1 MKNKKSKSI
10 VFASILI
17 IILFLF
23 IANRGIMGQVVCQ
36 SSEDFKEAFND
47 CMEKSR
53 NMESEFLILSTNLSS
68 YNSFNNR
75 LIEKIELSSRE
86 KLELEK
92 ISKQDQETIN
102 SLNNDLDTKQ
112 IDYQNLEEK
121 YLALS
126 RNTANNLCCKM
137 KIDNPDINFYEIQ
150 NNKIICLEGG
160 TKFLDC

>member
-1 MKNKKSKSI
+1 M
-10 VFASILI
+10 
-17 IILFLF
+17 
-23 IANRGIMGQVVCQ
+23 
-36 SSEDFKEAFND
+36 
-47 CMEKSR
+47 
-53 NMESEFLILSTNLSS
+53 
-68 YNSFNNR
+68 
-75 LIEKIELSSRE
+75 
-86 KLELEK
+86 EK